1 MNDQPDLDEL
11 FAHHLSSVP
20 MTVQQG
26 SSDRVLTAGR
36 RRAAR
41 RRGVIA
47 SAVVS
52 VTALTGFVVV
62 PRLGGGGKR
71 VVIGAPTTITDSTS
85 AAGGRQLAEAVLNE
99 LYAIAGRS
107 AVLPAMKLPGRVDL
121 GSDAVWAGHCGKSGA
136 VAAELPTPIDTLAKA
151 ACFSYSVQPGVDR
164 VTVDVTTRSECNAD
178 GTNCVVER
186 YQQRWNRR
194 TFLDYA
200 VFTDQETL
208 APSLYPAAGEPA
220 WVVMHNGVT
229 HEVDQAWA
237 LDHCADRKTQ
247 DPASA
252 STPTTPESMWGGT
265 FLPGVVTGPDGDTRR
280 RQAAFGSASAPRG
293 LWSPWSGPNSDM
305 WVGGLQDAG
314 LRHEDCFEIA
324 YSDQSFIDGPIK
336 TNDQYLWYCG
346 SPTFKDEVS
355 TSRDSSLPT
364 SSEWSDYFRKA
375 EQTGCDPAA
384 NGRPVGN
391 PPAPDP
397 TVRSRPFE
405 QMPQDL
411 GDYATHASLTLNAAT
426 GHATITL
433 TGTNN
438 GATIV
443 DGSGTR
449 ELALAPNSLVFVNGD
464 LWLSSAAD
472 AETTG
477 VTFMATGSITIT
489 GDLTGPA
496 SRTSDIGVVA
506 QKAVVIKK
514 PSKNLRIDASLM
526 SIDET
531 VYVTDWNISNP
542 NGTIFNVQINGSIA
556 ARYRPVFGTFKA
568 DGSLHTGASKT
579 VVYPKDRRPNPP
591 YFPSP
596 MNAPWERDEITESST

>member
-1 MNDQPDLDEL
+1 
-11 FAHHLSSVP
+11 
-20 MTVQQG
+20 
-26 SSDRVLTAGR
+26 
-36 RRAAR
+36 
-41 RRGVIA
+41 
-47 SAVVS
+47 
-52 VTALTGFVVV
+52 
-62 PRLGGGGKR
+62 
-71 VVIGAPTTITDSTS
+71 
-85 AAGGRQLAEAVLNE
+85 VLNE

-229 HEVDQAWA
+229 HEVDQA
-237 LDHCADRKTQ
+237 
-247 DPASA
+247 
-252 STPTTPESMWGGT
+252 GGT

-324 YSDQSFIDGPIK
+324 YSDQSVIDGPIK

-391 PPAPDP
+391 PSAPDP

-411 GDYATHASLTLNAAT
+411 GDSATHASLTLNAAT

-579 VVYPKDRRPNPP
+579 VVYPKDRRPRL
-591 YFPSP
+591 SP
-596 MNAPWERDEITESST
+596 GEWNRFDGSYV